1 MGLEA
6 VQARSAGIL
15 PQVWASAGTWLAC
28 FESTGI
34 KDSCGVVQS
43 KWAAPRETLGQ
54 GQAILDFYARQGGG
68 YPMGVGQ
75 LSESDA
81 VDALRIPFYSSR
93 HPGSHMFR
101 DLSRQET
108 LELAAVAL
116 QRYQK
121 HFLRA

>member
-1 MGLEA
+1 
-6 VQARSAGIL
+6 
-15 PQVWASAGTWLAC
+15 
-28 FESTGI
+28 
-34 KDSCGVVQS
+34 
-43 KWAAPRETLGQ
+43 
-54 GQAILDFYARQGGG
+54 
-68 YPMGVGQ
+68 MGVGQ

-101 DLSRQET
+101 EIYLIWEIPDEWYHLSRQET

-121 HFLRA
+121 YFLRA